1 MRLVSLTTSLFF
13 ILFALIAAL
22 HGRVIR
28 KRDTSGT
35 TYLSTDD
42 GDQQPTV
49 STLSPGEYR
58 ELLRRRKFR
67 MFKKK

>member
-28 KRDTSGT
+28 KRDTT
-35 TYLSTDD
+35 DLSTDD
-42 GDQQPTV
+42 NGQQATV
-49 STLSPGEYR
+49 STLSPDDYR
-58 ELLRRRKFR
+58 KVLQRRRFR